1 MGEKTDQALKEFH
14 EVWDRA
20 LKIEQE
26 ALELAKRE
34 GQKDYDLIREKLN
47 QADKLFKKRDE
58 SIKRYL
64 RYLKRGE

>member
-14 EVWDRA
+14 EIWDRA

-34 GQKDYDLIREKLN
+34 GQKDYKLVRGKLS
-47 QADKLFKKRDE
+47 QADKLFKKRDDAF
-58 SIKRYL
+58 KRYL
-64 RYLKRGE
+64 RHLKSGK